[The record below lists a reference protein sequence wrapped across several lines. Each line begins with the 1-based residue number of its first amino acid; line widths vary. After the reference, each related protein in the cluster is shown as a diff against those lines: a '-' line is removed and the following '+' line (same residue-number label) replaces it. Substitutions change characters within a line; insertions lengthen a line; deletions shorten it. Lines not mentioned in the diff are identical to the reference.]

1 MCGFVDSSECRFY
14 VSALDLSVKA
24 KLMLEKTANMRP
36 SVTNLEKSLFFN
48 CFEAL
53 KKRFCHDP

>member
-1 MCGFVDSSECRFY
+1 MCGFVDSGACRFY

-36 SVTNLEKSLFFN
+36 SENKS
-48 CFEAL
+48 
-53 KKRFCHDP
+53 